1 MAFKVKVKYRN
12 ELGDMISSRE
22 YLLSDY
28 VGMIRTD
35 LFRVITDVENLYY
48 RLNDG
53 KPKREWETSD
63 MEDFN
68 LVKHRLLD
76 KAGEIERLPEI
87 LMADSETGD
96 GTVVGTLLEVFGA
109 TK

>member
-53 KPKREWETSD
+53 KPKREWAASD

-68 LVKHRLLD
+68 LLKHRLLD